1 MLSYNEKSGVYVSTP
16 SAIHTMGKV
25 QSMPKHEAR
34 LRHIWI
40 ITGPAGC
47 GKSSVAD
54 FLAKR
59 LNLPYI
65 EGDDFH
71 PRSNV
76 EKMANGIPLTD
87 DDRWDWL
94 ETLRNKAVE
103 ELQSG
108 AEGCVVTCSCL
119 KRRYRD
125 VIRIAG
131 READDVVVRFV
142 YLRASEEL
150 LLKRVRAR
158 KNHYMKDDMVHSQ
171 FTALEEPDESEVDVI
186 SVDVSGSLAGVQNLT
201 MERVRGCMEEERQ

>member
-25 QSMPKHEAR
+25 QSIPRHETP

-103 ELQSG
+103 ELEFG

-131 READDVVVRFV
+131 READDVIVRFV

-150 LLKRVRAR
+150 LLKRVKAR

-186 SVDVSGSLAGVQNLT
+186 SVDVSGSLASVQNLT
-201 MERVRGCMEEERQ
+201 MERVRGCMEEEEK

>member
-1 MLSYNEKSGVYVSTP
+1 MLSYNEQSGVYVSTP
-16 SAIHTMGKV
+16 SAIYTMGKV
-25 QSMPKHEAR
+25 QSIPKREKR
-34 LRHIWI
+34 PRHIWI

-71 PRSNV
+71 PKSNV

-150 LLKRVRAR
+150 LLKRVKAR

-171 FTALEEPDESEVDVI
+171 FTALEEPGESEVDVI
-186 SVDVSGSLAGVQNLT
+186 SVDVSGSLTSVQNLT
-201 MERVRGCMEEERQ
+201 MERVRECIEEEKH